1 MEIGIEIA
9 FKEKYGRDHCNGT
22 EGSEHYKEGGE
33 GAEPIDLM
41 MAMGKDT
48 AEGFFLGNIIK
59 YAKRFKKT
67 RDLNDLVKISDYA
80 HLMCGLEI
88 YTTKINE

>member
-1 MEIGIEIA
+1 
-9 FKEKYGRDHCNGT
+9 
-22 EGSEHYKEGGE
+22 
-33 GAEPIDLM
+33 M

-67 RDLNDLVKISDYA
+67 RNLNDLVKISDYA

-88 YTTKINE
+88 DTTKNK